1 MRYESLYNSHEQLA
15 RDIED
20 KMEETFNTSTVDP
33 IKLVSSNSNNTNDL
47 ISLIKEL
54 SSANTKLKSDLMNCK
69 EQLSDARDEITA
81 LMQKIDDNERKSEHK
96 QVSLQDDLMKKSMS
110 TNTIDFKKKPPI
122 SKRAASV
129 KEKIPNK
136 KEKTKTTLQPLPT
149 VSSSMPTSTLVSC
162 SPSSSAI
169 VHHHYHYYVKNS
181 KGERVRMTDEAE
193 SSNSS
198 SNDFSSG
205 DLVDCCDTSEKND
218 LYSSVVMDM
227 GIQNNSRELVISPS
241 ASSVMTIKDGTFTN
255 SDIVQSPY
263 ILLQQHVTQILERLR
278 GSDILALNRRLK
290 RAFDITEL
298 SSMSNSVIEN
308 ILMDIEIL
316 ASRFLWIKSPL
327 TEQVHMDGFFPLLE
341 VLKGMLKELGNLRTT
356 MNELQVEYVKKVQES
371 EARVEEEIIKKRL
384 LKRQLKTQDPKPLA
398 WITNMFYKTKST
410 DDGISTLTKTTT
422 NSSTLIIN
430 PEEEDMIRKEGVHR
444 VGTARSTS
452 NTFDKRR
459 QIIPH
464 FPTQQPQ
471 MTASNSN
478 GTSRSSHAIPIR
490 NKRSLHR
497 LHIDYEGIGPA
508 AIRPIPSD
516 PEWKAVNF
524 SSSWLGGK

>member
-1 MRYESLYNSHEQLA
+1 MYMFIY
-15 RDIED
+15 I
-20 KMEETFNTSTVDP
+20 V
-33 IKLVSSNSNNTNDL
+33 
-47 ISLIKEL
+47 
-54 SSANTKLKSDLMNCK
+54 TKQN
-69 EQLSDARDEITA
+69 I
-81 LMQKIDDNERKSEHK
+81 
-96 QVSLQDDLMKKSMS
+96 
-110 TNTIDFKKKPPI
+110 
-122 SKRAASV
+122 
-129 KEKIPNK
+129 
-136 KEKTKTTLQPLPT
+136 
-149 VSSSMPTSTLVSC
+149 
-162 SPSSSAI
+162 
-169 VHHHYHYYVKNS
+169 
-181 KGERVRMTDEAE
+181 
-193 SSNSS
+193 
-198 SNDFSSG
+198 
-205 DLVDCCDTSEKND
+205 KND

-241 ASSVMTIKDGTFTN
+241 ASSVMTIKDGTFTD
-255 SDIVQSPY
+255 SEIIQSPY
-263 ILLQQHVTQILERLR
+263 ILLQQLVTQILERLR
-278 GSDILALNRRLK
+278 GSDILALNRKLK

-298 SSMSNSVIEN
+298 SNMSNSVIEN
-308 ILMDIEIL
+308 VLMDIEIL

-341 VLKGMLKELGNLRTT
+341 LLKGMLKELGDQRST
-356 MNELQVEYVKKVQES
+356 MNELQVEYVKKVQEN
-371 EARVEEEIIKKRL
+371 ETRVEEEIIQKRL
-384 LKRQLKTQDPKPLA
+384 LKRQSKTQDPKPLA

-430 PEEEDMIRKEGVHR
+430 PEEEDMIRKEAVHIR
-444 VGTARSTS
+444 VGTARGTS

-471 MTASNSN
+471 LTASSSN
-478 GTSRSSHAIPIR
+478 GTSRSSLAIPIR

-497 LHIDYEGIGPA
+497 LHFDFEGVGPA